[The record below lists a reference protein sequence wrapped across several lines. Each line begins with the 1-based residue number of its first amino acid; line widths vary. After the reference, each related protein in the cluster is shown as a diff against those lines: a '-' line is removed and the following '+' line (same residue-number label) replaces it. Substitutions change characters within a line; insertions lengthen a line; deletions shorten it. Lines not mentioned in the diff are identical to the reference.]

1 MSEDECI
8 GIGETGCKE
17 VKWKGIVVLWKYSG
31 ENEEKMER
39 NSILWKVWNKSKR
52 ELQYI
57 NNQLVEQT
65 DVKNDEKWDR

>member
-8 GIGETGCKE
+8 GIGETDCKG

-57 NNQLVEQT
+57 NNRLVEQT